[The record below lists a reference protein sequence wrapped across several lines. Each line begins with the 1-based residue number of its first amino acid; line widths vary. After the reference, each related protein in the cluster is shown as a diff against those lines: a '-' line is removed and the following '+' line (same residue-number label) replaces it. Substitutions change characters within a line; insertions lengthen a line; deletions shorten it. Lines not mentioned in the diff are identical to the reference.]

1 MKPHRTN
8 VKKLKLL
15 AVLIIS
21 VSINAQ
27 NTETHFSLLN
37 TTKDSSV
44 TSSYFSTIFYEKNI
58 DSIYHKLDSVF
69 SILDSG
75 MLLSISVTAIGADS
89 TGSYLQL
96 NSGLSLGFNGI
107 TDAVFE
113 RYKPANMDN
122 RVKELIQTGRVEED
136 RHIVIEQNTKLLKS
150 ADTTP
155 VDKGVQEIVLSDAD
169 ILMKAGVSSKIITA
183 PALIPM
189 DAKVHFKV
197 ISKNGKQLKTV
208 DVSLTFEE
216 RRKLGIKIL
225 DKNGRVLFEEIK
237 KKFSGTYQTSIEMR
251 DELSPYYFVVISD
264 KRMFGR
270 MFGN

>member
-8 VKKLKLL
+8 VKKLKVL
-15 AVLIIS
+15 AVLIVS

-37 TTKDSSV
+37 TTKDSSI
-44 TSSYFSTIFYEKNI
+44 TSSYYSTIFYEKDI
-58 DSIYHKLDSVF
+58 DSIYHKLDSIF

-75 MLLSISVTAIGADS
+75 MLLSISVTAIDADS
-89 TGSYLQL
+89 MGSYLQL
-96 NSGLSLGFNGI
+96 NSGLSLSFNGI
-107 TDAVFE
+107 TNAVFE
-113 RYKPANMDN
+113 RHKPADMDN
-122 RVKELIQTGRVEED
+122 RVKDLIQNGRVEED
-136 RHIVIEQNTKLLKS
+136 RHIGIEQNSKLLKS
-150 ADTTP
+150 AETTP
-155 VDKGVQEIVLSDAD
+155 EDKHVREILLSDAD
-169 ILMKAGVSSKIITA
+169 ILIKAGVSSKIITA
-183 PALIPM
+183 PALKPT

-208 DVSLTFEE
+208 DVSLNFEE
-216 RRKLGIKIL
+216 RRKLEIKIL

-237 KKFSGTYQTSIEMR
+237 KKFSGTYQTSIDMR
-251 DELSPYYFVVISD
+251 DELSPYYFVAISD